1 MNRPPIVL
9 VAGHD
14 PSAHSGG
21 HPSYVI
27 AHALAAAD
35 AGFSPQVFC
44 ASARSERLP
53 MEYGTLWRVASPMP
67 HGYRS
72 EPVQRPFLARAV
84 ARYLA
89 GLKEPGP
96 HILHSFGAWAA
107 SGAAVARMVAPRGI
121 STIPIASAFTTL
133 AHENRAKVLALAP
146 EHGLSARLHYHRDYL
161 WVRAVASRAE
171 HRGYRESALVL
182 VNYESV
188 RRLVLDACHPPP
200 PLRVVPYAAPSAFRD
215 HGDGVH
221 RPCESAPPGP
231 PLIVSIARQDPRKGL
246 DVLLRALAGLARTGT
261 RFRALLVGKGPLLA
275 AHRRLVIELG
285 LEGLVDLPGEVEDV
299 FTYLNRA
306 QIFVLPSL
314 EEGSGSVALL
324 EALQAGTAVIASR
337 CDGIPEDLRD
347 GEDALLVEPG
357 DVHGLERAL
366 AVLLENGLLRAQLA
380 GHARTLFE
388 ERFSVEPF
396 ARALGDCYLELLS
409 A

>member
-1 MNRPPIVL
+1 MNRPPIVM

-14 PSAHSGG
+14 PSAYAGG
-21 HPSYVI
+21 HSSYVI

-44 ASARSERLP
+44 TSTHSEREP

-72 EPVQRPFLARAV
+72 EPVQRPFLARGV

-107 SGAAVARMVAPRGI
+107 SGVAVTRMVAPRGI
-121 STIPIASAFTTL
+121 STVPIASAFTTL

-171 HRGYRESALVL
+171 RRGYRESALVL

-215 HGDGVH
+215 RGDGGH
-221 RPCESAPPGP
+221 RPRESGSPKP
-231 PLIVSIARQDPRKGL
+231 PLIVSIARHDPRKGL

-261 RFRALLVGKGPLLA
+261 RFRAVLAGTGPLLA
-275 AHRRLVIELG
+275 AHRRLVTELG
-285 LEGLVDLPGEVEDV
+285 LEDRVEVPGEVEDV

-306 QIFVLPSL
+306 QIFVLPSF

-337 CDGIPEDLRD
+337 CDGIPEDLHD

-357 DVHGLERAL
+357 DVYDLERAL
-366 AVLLENGLLRAQLA
+366 ALLLGNGRLRAQLA
-380 GHARTLFE
+380 GRARTLFE
-388 ERFSVEPF
+388 ERFSVERF
-396 ARALGDCYLELLS
+396 AHALGGCYLELLS